1 MASKDS
7 PSIYLADLA
16 AYNSGRLHGEW
27 VELDGDADH
36 NLEQIQETIAR
47 VLRSSPVADA
57 EEWAIHD
64 YQGFGD
70 LKLGEYEDL
79 EKVAKVA
86 ALINEHGAVFA
97 GLVSHFG
104 GTQYLDDAVQSM
116 EESYQ
121 GTHDSL
127 EAWAEQYLE
136 DTGAL
141 SEVPESL
148 RNYIDFEAWARDAEL
163 GGDIFTVTDSEGAL
177 HIFWSR

>member
-16 AYNSGRLHGEW
+16 AYNSGRLHGET
-27 VELDGDADH
+27 VELDGDANH
-36 NLEQIQETIAR
+36 NLEQIRETIAR
-47 VLRSSPVADA
+47 VLRTSPVADA

-79 EKVAKVA
+79 EKVANLA
-86 ALINEHGAVFA
+86 ALMNEHGTVLAA
-97 GLVSHFG
+97 LVSHFG
-104 GTQYLDDAVQSM
+104 GLSYLDEAVRHM
-116 EESYQ
+116 EENYQ

-163 GGDIFTVTDSEGAL
+163 GGDIFGLTDSDGTL
-177 HIFWSR
+177 HVFWSR